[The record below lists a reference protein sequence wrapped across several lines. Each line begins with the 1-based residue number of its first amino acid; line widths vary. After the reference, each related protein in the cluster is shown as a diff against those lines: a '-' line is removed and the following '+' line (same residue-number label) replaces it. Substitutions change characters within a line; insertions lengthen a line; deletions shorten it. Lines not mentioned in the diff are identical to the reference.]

1 MNNSFVTIWNLIF
14 ILFIFQ
20 GFHASRVFHLQHVFY
35 ENMVYRGRLFG
46 KFLHITDLH
55 VDPYYLESSDPTSF
69 CHRYSPNSVLNIAGK
84 FGLLS
89 SPCDSPYPLTNSTF
103 EFMRSN
109 FKDID
114 FVVFTGDSVRHDKDK
129 SFKRTEEQVLDG
141 HRRHY
146 IFILVNALLFCK
158 MPSLGNNDEFEHNRL
173 SEGPNDLFSNLT
185 QIWAPL
191 KLNLTSDFL
200 NGGYYRQDIHSKFS
214 ILNLN
219 SMYFYKKNKLLRD
232 CDIMDSGGALQLKW
246 LERELK
252 NARDERRKIYI
263 SQHVPPLEDTNEIL
277 YSPACFNAYVQL
289 IGKYSDVICGH
300 FTGHTD
306 KDSLAFVTANENE
319 DTYSISALNDTHI
332 LSTIATNNIV
342 LALTNA
348 PSLKPTHNPAIRQY
362 EYSTRYWDF
371 GSLKDYKQ
379 YFVNLTE
386 ANEIGEAIWRVEY
399 IASKTYGMN
408 SLGAK
413 DWARVLKDFQSPDS
427 DTWKL
432 YVKHMT
438 VSGP

>member
-1 MNNSFVTIWNLIF
+1 MDNSFVAIWNLILV
-14 ILFIFQ
+14 LFIFQ
-20 GFHASRVFHLQHVFY
+20 GCHASRVFHLQHVFY
-35 ENMVYRGRLFG
+35 ENVIYRQRLFG

-69 CHRYSPNSVLNIAGK
+69 CHRYSPNSILNIAGK
-84 FGLLS
+84 FGILS
-89 SPCDSPYPLTNSTF
+89 APCDSPYPLTNSTF

-114 FVVFTGDSVRHDKDK
+114 FIVYTGDSVRHDKDK

-141 HRRHY
+141 HKRVVQFLLKY
-146 IFILVNALLFCK
+146 IDLSRIKF

-173 SEGPNDLFSNLT
+173 VEGPNDLFSNLT

-200 NGGYYRQDIHSKFS
+200 NGGYYRQDIHRKFS
-214 ILNLN
+214 VLNLN

-232 CDIMDSGGALQLKW
+232 CDIMDSAGALQLKW

-252 NARDERRKIYI
+252 NARDEGRRIYI
-263 SQHVPPLEDTNEIL
+263 SQHVPPLEDTR
-277 YSPACFNAYVQL
+277 
-289 IGKYSDVICGH
+289 
-300 FTGHTD
+300 HTD

-319 DTYSISALNDTHI
+319 DTYSIIALNETHI
-332 LSTIATNNIV
+332 LSKIATNNIV

-362 EYSTRYWDF
+362 AYSTRNWDF

-386 ANEIGEAIWRVEY
+386 ANEIGEAIWRLEY
-399 IASKTYGMN
+399 KASKTYGMN
-408 SLGAK
+408 SLGAE
-413 DWARVLKDFQSPDS
+413 DWARVLKDFQAPDS
-427 DTWKL
+427 DTWK
-432 YVKHMT
+432 
-438 VSGP
+438 